1 MLSGT
6 PKRCSGCHESAYC
19 GEVCQKRHWAV
30 HIFDCKTDKPIGTVY
45 YLARACLNKIPPLD
59 AQTRVDYG
67 FHKISYTLSGPA
79 ELDLLRLYTHVF
91 HMVSL
96 DVLRRWQRQGR
107 LVQGIKS
114 VFEGS
119 PRAQDPAYTWFL
131 QHESHFDDLTTFDAD
146 RAWEVAQDDVNTW
159 LRAGWLHIGRS
170 SNDSTDDIWAA
181 IRAMPE
187 REGTCLLFYFF
198 ALAGVVPA
206 PWQEMWLTFGF
217 VATTHGGREAL
228 GSAYRTLAHAC
239 AFDAFF
245 TAHDAGALPALFR
258 EHGIAIPNTP
268 CFDDVVSVPP
278 GAALKT
284 VWNLKRRID
293 VLMAALPGEPARQV
307 LVAPAADVFAA
318 DYGYTNCQSEEE
330 TQLLDDLYTRV
341 FTKLERPVDPL
352 ELHQASVERRL
363 ADYIGRFANLDERA
377 TDYARLLKTEER
389 GVDAEVR
396 GCLDAH

>member
-1 MLSGT
+1 MPDTPTCCMCGKTLSEN
-6 PKRCSGCHESAYC
+6 PKRCSGCHEAAYC
-19 GEVCQKRHWAV
+19 GKVCQKRHWVV

-79 ELDLLRLYTHVF
+79 ELHLLRLYTRV
-91 HMVSL
+91 L
-96 DVLRRWQRQGR
+96 DVVSRDILRQWQRQGR

-146 RAWEVAQDDVNTW
+146 RAWE
-159 LRAGWLHIGRS
+159 HIGRS
-170 SNDSTDDIWAA
+170 PDDSTDDIWAA
-181 IRAMPE
+181 IRAVPE

-198 ALAGVVPA
+198 ALAGVVPV
-206 PWQEMWLTFGF
+206 PWQGIS
-217 VATTHGGREAL
+217 

-245 TAHDAGALPALFR
+245 AAHDAGALPALFR
-258 EHGIAIPNTP
+258 EHGIAVPNVS

-352 ELHQASVERRL
+352 ELHRASVE
-363 ADYIGRFANLDERA
+363 
-377 TDYARLLKTEER
+377 
-389 GVDAEVR
+389 
-396 GCLDAH
+396 